1 MKSLEK
7 PGKTSQK
14 CLQLASTAHV
24 SIFLD
29 VTPCWI
35 FVTTTLNIGYSYE
48 PLYERDDVE
57 KLMSLLLETKEL
69 TILSGSQVHT
79 GK

>member
-1 MKSLEK
+1 MCPSFGRDTLLN
-7 PGKTSQK
+7 P
-14 CLQLASTAHV
+14 
-24 SIFLD
+24 
-29 VTPCWI
+29 
-35 FVTTTLNIGYSYE
+35 VTTTLNIGYSYE